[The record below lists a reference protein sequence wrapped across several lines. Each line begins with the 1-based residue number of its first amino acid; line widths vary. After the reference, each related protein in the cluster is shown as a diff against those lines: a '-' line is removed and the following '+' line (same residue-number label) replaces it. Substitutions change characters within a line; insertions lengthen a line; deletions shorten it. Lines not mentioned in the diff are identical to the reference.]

1 MCVYKR
7 ATQDFFIINSIKQ
20 TIMKKNIFK
29 TLAVTVLSA
38 VSLTAWAV
46 DPYAGLV
53 NTTTVMHFDDKD
65 WYLIEDNSTSETEG
79 TVTLLSKE
87 CVGASAYNTSGTFV
101 DYSSNPTVKTAVDN
115 WYNSNITADAKT
127 AVTGGGMFLLTK
139 EEANAIT
146 NADVMKCTNAS
157 MGAWWLCSQ
166 GTSDDHDLAAI
177 VIGESGGV
185 DADGGLVDLT
195 LGVRPALQLDLSKV
209 EFDSETNTFAL
220 PTPSAYAGYVPAEAD
235 DATALAAKVVKF
247 NGHDWYLIEDNSTS
261 ETEGTVTLFA
271 ADTSFGTSSF
281 DATDLHNTYSTSMVK
296 TYLDG
301 MTETGGA
308 FANVADAIETV
319 TVTTDNDTD
328 VTAKLYLLSK
338 SEAGALPANVLMSDN
353 FTNADYYGEAYW
365 LRSPNPN
372 SGMAAA
378 YVDCTDGTI
387 FNGAD
392 VYRTFGVRP
401 ALKLDLSKV
410 TFDTET
416 KTFSVAPTTSVA
428 TPTLSPADA
437 AKSNIWYDLNGRHYQ
452 GKPTMQGVYI
462 NNHQK
467 YFVK

>member
-1 MCVYKR
+1 
-7 ATQDFFIINSIKQ
+7 
-20 TIMKKNIFK
+20 MKKNIFK

-195 LGVRPALQLDLSKV
+195 LGVRPAL
-209 EFDSETNTFAL
+209 
-220 PTPSAYAGYVPAEAD
+220 
-235 DATALAAKVVKF
+235 
-247 NGHDWYLIEDNSTS
+247 
-261 ETEGTVTLFA
+261 
-271 ADTSFGTSSF
+271 
-281 DATDLHNTYSTSMVK
+281 
-296 TYLDG
+296 
-301 MTETGGA
+301 
-308 FANVADAIETV
+308 
-319 TVTTDNDTD
+319 
-328 VTAKLYLLSK
+328 
-338 SEAGALPANVLMSDN
+338 
-353 FTNADYYGEAYW
+353 
-365 LRSPNPN
+365 
-372 SGMAAA
+372 
-378 YVDCTDGTI
+378 
-387 FNGAD
+387 
-392 VYRTFGVRP
+392 
-401 ALKLDLSKV
+401 KLDLSKV
-410 TFDTET
+410 SFDTET
-416 KTFSVAPTTSVA
+416 KTFSVATTTSVA

-452 GKPTMQGVYI
+452 GKPTMPGVYI

-467 YFVK
+467 YVVK